1 MAFKPNYNQQR
12 ADRNRA
18 KAQKKQEKLKRLEE
32 ETAKRKAAR
41 GESRIPTKRKRTP
54 KARQTWPRNNK
65 PALTALCFS
74 TSSTRTARRPRTARF
89 RPPMLG
95 GLDGDTPGAHFRRN
109 ARSGNRLTCPAR
121 PRGRIKSIMRSRAA
135 SRAAAQK

>member
-41 GESRIPTKRKRTP
+41 GDEPDAEKT
-54 KARQTWPRNNK
+54 QE
-65 PALTALCFS
+65 
-74 TSSTRTARRPRTARF
+74 
-89 RPPMLG
+89 
-95 GLDGDTPGAHFRRN
+95 DT
-109 ARSGNRLTCPAR
+109 
-121 PRGRIKSIMRSRAA
+121 
-135 SRAAAQK
+135 

>member
-41 GESRIPTKRKRTP
+41 GEQPDP
-54 KARQTWPRNNK
+54 EV
-65 PALTALCFS
+65 
-74 TSSTRTARRPRTARF
+74 TREDR
-89 RPPMLG
+89 
-95 GLDGDTPGAHFRRN
+95 
-109 ARSGNRLTCPAR
+109 
-121 PRGRIKSIMRSRAA
+121 
-135 SRAAAQK
+135 

>member
-41 GESRIPTKRKRTP
+41 GD
-54 KARQTWPRNNK
+54 APRSDN
-65 PALTALCFS
+65 S
-74 TSSTRTARRPRTARF
+74 TE
-89 RPPMLG
+89 
-95 GLDGDTPGAHFRRN
+95 GA
-109 ARSGNRLTCPAR
+109 
-121 PRGRIKSIMRSRAA
+121 
-135 SRAAAQK
+135 

>member
-41 GESRIPTKRKRTP
+41 GDEPATE
-54 KARQTWPRNNK
+54 K
-65 PALTALCFS
+65 PPEDA
-74 TSSTRTARRPRTARF
+74 
-89 RPPMLG
+89 
-95 GLDGDTPGAHFRRN
+95 
-109 ARSGNRLTCPAR
+109 
-121 PRGRIKSIMRSRAA
+121 
-135 SRAAAQK
+135 